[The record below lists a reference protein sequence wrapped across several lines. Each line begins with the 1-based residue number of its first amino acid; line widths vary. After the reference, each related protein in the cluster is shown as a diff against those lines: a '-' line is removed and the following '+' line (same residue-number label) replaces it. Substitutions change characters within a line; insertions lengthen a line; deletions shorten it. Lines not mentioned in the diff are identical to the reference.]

1 MAKGLIRIDP
11 ANKVYEIDGKDFG
24 QYCTGAEIKITEG
37 NLPEITLHLTVDADI
52 EAMGEIQALIDEKG
66 AEPK

>member
-11 ANKVYEIDGKDFG
+11 VNQVYEINGKDFG
-24 QYCTGAEIKITEG
+24 QYCTGAEIKIVPN

-52 EAMGEIQALIDEKG
+52 EAVGEIQIWYTSRDL
-66 AEPK
+66 P